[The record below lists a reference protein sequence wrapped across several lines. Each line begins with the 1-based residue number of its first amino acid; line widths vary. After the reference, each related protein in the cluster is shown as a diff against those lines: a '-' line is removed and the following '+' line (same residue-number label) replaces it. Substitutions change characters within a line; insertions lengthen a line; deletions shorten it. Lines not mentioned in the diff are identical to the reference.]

1 MNERPAPAPEV
12 DDESQDGTGEAN
24 PIGKTPVRRRRGQ
37 IRLKALIEATDAL
50 LQEHDVSEVGLY
62 QIAEQAGVPPAS
74 IYHFF
79 PNKEAALVA
88 LAEDYLER
96 LVARSIEAPPSPP
109 ANWQELIG
117 WRIRTSARFY
127 NEHVPLMRLFLGA
140 SISAEVRQR
149 DMAGTLAV
157 SRTRAEMF
165 DRHFVMP
172 PIKDWIGKLATSL
185 AIADGIWALSY
196 SQNQSITDESIEEGV
211 RAVTAYLRCY
221 LPEWIE
227 PRDQTPGS

>member
-1 MNERPAPAPEV
+1 MNDRPDASVTIDEERTAAASEM
-12 DDESQDGTGEAN
+12 GLA
-24 PIGKTPVRRRRGQ
+24 GKGPVRRRRGQ

-50 LQEHDVSEVGLY
+50 LAEHDVSEVGLY
-62 QIAEQAGVPPAS
+62 QIAERAGVPAAS

-88 LAEDYLER
+88 LAEDYLDR
-96 LVARSIEAPPSPP
+96 LVLRSTEAPPQLPTS
-109 ANWQELIG
+109 WQDLIS

-149 DMAGTLAV
+149 DMAGTHAV
-157 SRTRAEMF
+157 SQTRAEMF
-165 DRHFVMP
+165 NRYFVMP
-172 PIKDWIGKLATSL
+172 PIRDWTGKLATSL

-196 SQNQSITDESIEEGV
+196 SQHQRITDDSIEEAI

-221 LPEWIE
+221 LPDWIE
-227 PRDQTPGS
+227 PRTATITT